1 MTIGEK
7 IKKLRKNKKETQ
19 QKLARE
25 IGIAQSTLGMI
36 EKDRTAPGRETL
48 KKLPEHFNVTI
59 DYLLND
65 KEENNEKR
73 ITINDFKIIPMLG
86 TIRAGLPILAEEN
99 LLGYYPVL
107 KSQIQRDKEYFILR
121 VKGDSMNLEFNEGS
135 MLLIEKTPCIET
147 GEIGVIRINS
157 YEATVKKVA
166 IDKNIITLI
175 PCSNNPEYTPKIYD
189 LEKDN
194 VEIIG
199 KVKQAIK
206 EYY

>member
-1 MTIGEK
+1 MISNK
-7 IKKLRKNKKETQ
+7 IKELRKKNGLTQ
-19 QKLARE
+19 EELARE
-25 IGIAQSTLGMI
+25 TNLSQSNIGMI
-36 EKDRTAPGRETL
+36 EGGKRIPGRKTL
-48 KKLPEHFNVTI
+48 EILANFFNVTI
-59 DYLLND
+59 DYLLGQ
-65 KEENNEKR
+65 EENNEKR

-147 GEIGVIRINS
+147 GEIGVIRING

-194 VEIIG
+194 IEIIG

>member
-1 MTIGEK
+1 MISNK
-7 IKKLRKNKKETQ
+7 IKELRKKNGLTQ
-19 QKLARE
+19 EELARE
-25 IGIAQSTLGMI
+25 TNLSQSNIGMI
-36 EKDRTAPGRETL
+36 KGGKRIPGRKTL
-48 KKLPEHFNVTI
+48 EILANFFNVTI
-59 DYLLND
+59 DYLLGQ
-65 KEENNEKR
+65 EENNEKR